1 MEDSPVYQVLENLK
15 KILVL
20 KLAEME
26 SDTCC
31 CVLKKETFKMGVEK
45 IHFLQSLIIQNQ
57 L

>member
-1 MEDSPVYQVLENLK
+1 MYSVLENLK
-15 KILVL
+15 KVLIL

-26 SDTCC
+26 GCQNAC
-31 CVLKKETFKMGVEK
+31 ALKRETFKMGIEK

>member
-1 MEDSPVYQVLENLK
+1 MYEVLENLK
-15 KILVL
+15 KILIL

-26 SDTCC
+26 GTPGA
-31 CVLKKETFKMGVEK
+31 CVLKRETFKMGIEK